1 VTTSNKA
8 NNGSNKANNGSNKA
22 NNGEPVLAAG
32 AVLWQP
38 DPDSG
43 DTRVAVVHRPRYDD
57 WSLPKGKLDPGET
70 EPVAAVREIF
80 EETGQRAH
88 LGPRLGPVSYPIPGG
103 TKLVHYWSARG
114 HGGDFV
120 PGDEVDQLLWLPI
133 AEASKRLTYRA
144 DRKILT
150 RFAKIPAHTQ
160 SVLIV
165 RHGAAGRKARYKGD
179 DRNRPLDRKGRAQAE
194 SLVPQLLAFGASD
207 VYAADRIRC
216 SQTVEPLARAIDV
229 PITLEPSLTEEA
241 YAADPKAARR
251 RILEIAALGGTPV
264 ICTQGKV
271 IPYVIDW
278 WCARDGVQP
287 DRSRNRKGSTW
298 ILSLADDRLIA
309 ADHLASPLAARST

>member
-1 VTTSNKA
+1 MTTLNKKT
-8 NNGSNKANNGSNKA
+8 SR
-22 NNGEPVLAAG
+22 EPVLAAG

-43 DTRVAVVHRPRYDD
+43 DTRVAVIHRDRYDD

-80 EETGQRAH
+80 EETGQRAQ
-88 LGPRLGPVSYPIPGG
+88 LGRRLGSVSYPIPGG
-103 TKLVHYWSARG
+103 TKVVHYWAARG
-114 HGGDFV
+114 RGGEFV
-120 PGDEVDQLLWLPI
+120 PGDEVDQFQWLPI
-133 AEASKRLTYRA
+133 AEASKRLTYRT

-150 RFAKIPAHTQ
+150 RFAKLPADTQ

-165 RHGAAGRKARYKGD
+165 RHGTAGRKARYKGD
-179 DRNRPLDRKGRAQAE
+179 DRNRPLDAKGRAQAE
-194 SLVPQLLAFGASD
+194 SLVSQLLAFGASD
-207 VYAADRIRC
+207 IYAADRVRC
-216 SQTVEPLARAIDV
+216 SQTVEPLAREIDL
-229 PITLEPSLTEEA
+229 PISLESSITEEA
-241 YAADPKAARR
+241 YAEDPKAARR
-251 RILEIAALGGTPV
+251 RILEIAASGGTPV

-298 ILSLADDRLIA
+298 ILSVADGRLIA
-309 ADHLASPLAARST
+309 ADHLASPLAMNSCP